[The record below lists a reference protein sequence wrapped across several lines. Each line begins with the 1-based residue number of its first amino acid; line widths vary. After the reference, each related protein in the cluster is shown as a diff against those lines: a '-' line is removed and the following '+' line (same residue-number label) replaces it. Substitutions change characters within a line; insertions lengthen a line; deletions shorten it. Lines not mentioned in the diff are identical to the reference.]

1 MLIPDGSRSQWK
13 WIRHDLCL
21 WNAPPLLRQ
30 VIRLRPHYQDC
41 ENLFTKVLGIKQAS
55 LDEVVHEFCSESRG
69 NKKSA
74 LQRFEKL
81 LLMLADFLS
90 KSGRGLTVSEL
101 ARIRTAS
108 VFPVLQKGEVSQEDP
123 VIVWRSI
130 RDGGW
135 YIPDKIML
143 ENLFRGKID
152 MLGMSVRLLIKSSRL
167 LGALFTALGCTT
179 MLVSSSVRQ
188 TIELRGNIVRD
199 LQMETDLK
207 IRVEHISQ

>member
-1 MLIPDGSRSQWK
+1 M
-13 WIRHDLCL
+13 
-21 WNAPPLLRQ
+21 
-30 VIRLRPHYQDC
+30 
-41 ENLFTKVLGIKQAS
+41 
-55 LDEVVHEFCSESRG
+55 
-69 NKKSA
+69 
-74 LQRFEKL
+74 QRFEKL

-101 ARIRTAS
+101 ARIQTAS
-108 VFPVLQKGEVSQEDP
+108 VFPVLLKREVSQEDP

-143 ENLFRGKID
+143 ENLFRRKID
-152 MLGMSVRLLIKSSRL
+152 MLDMSVRLLIKSIRL